1 MVRPQCRGCGFDP
14 WLGNEDPTCHMVW
27 PKGKE
32 KLREKKKK
40 KDKSFLDSEKH
51 SCNCNTSCFL
61 PHSLPFFSFFFF
73 PLKVLL
79 SVLVSYLPPPHNPNK
94 NVQKEKHPHKLSSN
108 LALQKELLE
117 AVCLHTF
124 LFLPPCLLLIK
135 KCLPGEG
142 NGNPL

>member
-61 PHSLPFFSFFFF
+61 PHSLPHCVNFPDWFHGSGNYKSEVNVLAGPFS
-73 PLKVLL
+73 L
-79 SVLVSYLPPPHNPNK
+79 
-94 NVQKEKHPHKLSSN
+94 
-108 LALQKELLE
+108 
-117 AVCLHTF
+117 
-124 LFLPPCLLLIK
+124 
-135 KCLPGEG
+135 
-142 NGNPL
+142 